1 MARKIGQH
9 PQHGDDRDRNSRRQ
23 TVQAVGEVGAV
34 RHGRHHEN
42 RDQHV
47 ENPCGNGVSAR
58 QPSVVELV
66 VFDEGDGRLRG
77 LEALGADD
85 HVALNRFEHRA
96 VLVQIDRLHGLRDL
110 LAHDDVGREPHGR
123 SDDDAEAHL
132 PHDLET
138 ALQPLLPVAEN
149 LDVVV
154 QTADQAEPD
163 RRHEQQ
169 LDVDVV
175 QLAEEQHRDQ
185 DGDENDHAAHRGRA
199 FLLQLALK
207 PEVAD
212 LLADLLAAQEV
223 DDRTSKDNDDQ
234 QREDDGC
241 RGAEGDVL
249 EHSRAGEVVGLV
261 QVPE

>member
-1 MARKIGQH
+1 M
-9 PQHGDDRDRNSRRQ
+9 
-23 TVQAVGEVGAV
+23 
-34 RHGRHHEN
+34 
-42 RDQHV
+42 
-47 ENPCGNGVSAR
+47 
-58 QPSVVELV
+58 
-66 VFDEGDGRLRG
+66 
-77 LEALGADD
+77 
-85 HVALNRFEHRA
+85 ALNRFEHRA

-110 LAHDDVGREPHGR
+110 LAYDNVGREPHGR

-185 DGDENDHAAHRGRA
+185 DGDEDDDAAHRGGAA
-199 FLLQLALK
+199 FLELSLE

-212 LLADLLAAQEV
+212 VLADLLAAQEV
-223 DDRTSKDNDDQ
+223 DDLAAEDDDDQ
-234 QREDDGC
+234 QREDDG
-241 RGAEGDVL
+241 RRRAERNIL
-249 EHSRAGEVVGLV
+249 EHTRARDVVIFA
-261 QVPE
+261 